1 MKNEDS
7 EKSLFQQVWEE
18 RSAELNFFDAMI
30 ADPSDFLNHLIVVI
44 PDNQIIRFYDYL
56 VSRQRKLE
64 KSFNDDYKETVE
76 YGNIMTLIMKLEE
89 LEVID
94 NHKKAQEE
102 EAKMITEQI
111 MSKLE
116 ERRKVK
122 KLGPI
127 GRILYNRRNNR

>member
-30 ADPSDFLNHLIVVI
+30 VDPSDFFNHLIVVI
-44 PDNQIIRFYDYL
+44 PDDQIIRFYDYL

-64 KSFNDDYKETVE
+64 KSFTDDYKGTVE

-94 NHKKAQEE
+94 DHKKEQAA
-102 EAKMITEQI
+102 EAEMITGQI
-111 MSKLE
+111 MAKIE
-116 ERRKVK
+116 ERQKVK

-127 GRILYNRRNNR
+127 GRILYNRKNNR

>member
-1 MKNEDS
+1 MKNEES

-18 RSAELNFFDAMI
+18 RNAELNFFDAMI
-30 ADPSDFLNHLIVVI
+30 VDPTDFLNHLIVVI
-44 PDNQIIRFYDYL
+44 PDDQIIRFYDYL

-64 KSFNDDYKETVE
+64 RSFDEAYKETIE

-89 LEVID
+89 LEVVD
-94 NHKKAQEE
+94 NHKKAKEE
-102 EAKMITEQI
+102 EAKMITDQI
-111 MSKLE
+111 VAKLE

-127 GRILYNRRNNR
+127 GRILYNRKNNR

>member
-7 EKSLFQQVWEE
+7 GKSVLEEVWEE
-18 RSAELNFFDAMI
+18 RNAELNFFDAMI

-44 PDNQIIRFYDYL
+44 PDDQIIRFYDYL
-56 VSRQRKLE
+56 VKKQRDLE
-64 KSFNDDYKETVE
+64 SPFNENGKETIE
-76 YGNIMTLIMKLEE
+76 YGNVMTLIMKLEE

-102 EAKMITEQI
+102 EAKMVTEQI
-111 MSKLE
+111 MAKLE

-127 GRILYNRRNNR
+127 GRILYNRKNNR